1 MIVEIHAEAT
11 SEKQAMAHFLDSRA
25 SLVIGTHTHVPTA
38 DERSLPGGTAYMSD
52 AGMCGDYNSVLGME
66 SDEPINRFLTKI
78 PRARFEPAMG
88 PATLSGLAVE
98 IDDATG
104 YAVRLKAL
112 RLGGII
118 DPSEPLFWGD

>member
-1 MIVEIHAEAT
+1 
-11 SEKQAMAHFLDSRA
+11 
-25 SLVIGTHTHVPTA
+25 
-38 DERSLPGGTAYMSD
+38 
-52 AGMCGDYNSVLGME
+52 
-66 SDEPINRFLTKI
+66 
-78 PRARFEPAMG
+78 MG

-104 YAVRLKAL
+104 YAIRLKAL